1 MSPPTFKA
9 ASMASRRRSKLEYT
23 LGELEGSLDNE
34 KKARTAVEI
43 LNLRSRRGSSRA
55 TMSWLRMAWLS
66 RSAPRGT
73 SRSKSSTRSARE
85 SLPAERERAGS

>member
-55 TMSWLRMAWLS
+55 TMSWLRMVEQEC
-66 RSAPRGT
+66 PRGT

>member
-55 TMSWLRMAWLS
+55 TMSWLRMVEQECAKRDLEVKIVNKK
-66 RSAPRGT
+66 RKGEL
-73 SRSKSSTRSARE
+73 AR
-85 SLPAERERAGS
+85 